1 MDFKEK
7 PMSRLADSE
16 LVALWRVR
24 LQRFEQS
31 QLTVAEFCEVEGVS
45 TASFYQWR
53 RKLERLQS
61 RKQNAGAFITVE
73 LRSTSQAARLNLPGG
88 ATLELPEELKPARL
102 RELIA
107 AVLDVTSPAASSAED
122 A

>member
-1 MDFKEK
+1 
-7 PMSRLADSE
+7 MSRLADPE
-16 LVALWRVR
+16 LVAQWRVR

-31 QLTVAEFCEVEGVS
+31 QLTVAEFCEVESVS
-45 TASFYQWR
+45 TASFYQWKG
-53 RKLERLQS
+53 KLKRSQS
-61 RKQNAGAFITVE
+61 PKHEAGTFIAVE
-73 LRSTSQAARLNLPGG
+73 LRSTSRAARLSLPGG
-88 ATLELPEELKPARL
+88 ATLELSEELKPAHL

>member
-1 MDFKEK
+1 
-7 PMSRLADSE
+7 MSRLADPE
-16 LVALWRVR
+16 LVSLWRVR

-31 QLTVAEFCEVEGVS
+31 QLTVAEFCEVESVS

-53 RKLERLQS
+53 RKLKWPQS
-61 RKQNAGAFITVE
+61 RKQVAGAFIAVD
-73 LRSTSQAARLNLPGG
+73 LRSTSQAASLSLPGG
-88 ATLELPEELKPARL
+88 ARLELPEELKPAHL